1 MLNQINL
8 IGRLVADPTTV
19 QSKAGGTILSFRVA
33 NNVTKDVTLFV
44 DCKAFG
50 KTADACY
57 KVLHKGSQIAL
68 TGKITQYN
76 YKAKDGQM
84 RTGYEILCDSIDFLD
99 PKEKDPKQ
107 GDVAIDVA
115 SE

>member
-8 IGRLVADPTTV
+8 IGRLVADPKTITTNTGSTV
-19 QSKAGGTILSFRVA
+19 LSFRLA
-33 NNVTKDVTLFV
+33 NNVTKEVTLFV

-50 KTADACY
+50 KTAEAAY
-57 KVLHKGSQIAL
+57 KAIVKGSQIAIS
-68 TGKITQYN
+68 GKLTQYS
-76 YKAKDGQM
+76 YKTKDEQV

-99 PKEKDPKQ
+99 PKEKDPKV
-107 GDVAIDVA
+107 GDVAVRVA

>member
-8 IGRLVADPTTV
+8 IGRLVADPTLTP
-19 QSKAGGTILSFRVA
+19 SKAGSNILSFRLA

-50 KTADACY
+50 KTAEAAY
-57 KVLHKGSQIAL
+57 KAIVKGSQIAL
-68 TGKITQYN
+68 TGKLTQYS
-76 YKAKDGQM
+76 YKSKDGQM

-99 PKEKDPKQ
+99 QKAKDPKQ
-107 GDVAIDVA
+107 GDVAIDIA
-115 SE
+115 HE